1 MFGSSKRTTS
11 AFSEQIETIIGP
23 ATQVKGNI
31 SAGGTI
37 RVDGQAEG
45 EISAKGDIIV
55 GETGIV
61 RAQIKGR
68 SATVA
73 GTVHGNVDVTD
84 KLELT
89 SSAKLYGDIKTGVL
103 IIGEGAIFK
112 GACEMRNGSDK
123 SSETANQ
130 SRDMK
135 PNPAKS

>member
-1 MFGSSKRTTS
+1 MFGSSKRPP
-11 AFSEQIETIIGP
+11 AFTEQIETVIGP
-23 ATQVKGNI
+23 VTQIKGNI

-45 EISAKGDIIV
+45 EITAKGDIII
-55 GETGIV
+55 GESGIV

-89 SSAKLYGDIKTGVL
+89 SSAKLYGDIKTGIL
-103 IIGEGAIFK
+103 IIGEGAVFK

-123 SSETANQ
+123 PAEAANQ
-130 SRDMK
+130 ARDLK
-135 PNPAKS
+135 PSPAKS

>member
-1 MFGSSKRTTS
+1 MFGSSKRPP

-23 ATQVKGNI
+23 ATQIKGNI

-45 EISAKGDIIV
+45 EINAKGDIIV

-112 GACEMRNGSDK
+112 GACEMRNGNDK
-123 SSETANQ
+123 PADTANQ
-130 SRDMK
+130 ARDLK
-135 PNPAKS
+135 PNPAKT